1 MPPLCQPILK
11 AHSVC
16 LLAFDKFIRLS
27 IWVNVW
33 NLGTTDVSTDAV
45 LSRAELCR
53 QAGAIL
59 ESVTYVAEAVEG
71 VVVAALNAELTNVL
85 ASLRKYC
92 LFNI

>member
-11 AHSVC
+11 SHSVRS
-16 LLAFDKFIRLS
+16 LAFDKFIRLS
-27 IWVNVW
+27 IGVKVW